1 MVTRQVGGN
10 LIMIGWSIQ
19 FELSFWLSCE
29 VSADFRRRIF
39 CWMIVLT
46 TIPALAQTSD
56 QPAQRLELNQS
67 ISGELRHTD
76 RDSFEL
82 QLRQGQLLKVTVT
95 CQNFIPILTLYS
107 GDGNKLIEA
116 QFFKSPVNGQLFFQT
131 DRAGTYKVGIAG
143 EEDLQEAVGSY
154 ELEARVIA
162 QPNAND
168 LAYTRTLLLQQKFW
182 PLLSKDTPESLNEL
196 LLVTNEALGLSRS
209 LGERSFEANALTFRA
224 EAYKAK
230 EQFDSALENF
240 KQALAILR
248 ELGVPSRIA
257 GSLIPI
263 GQIYAAR
270 SDYQRALDYYLE
282 ALPLFDKQKMENMVG
297 WSLTN
302 IGHVYSAYGEQTKA
316 MEYYQKSYACYD
328 HFTAIAAEK
337 PIGMGVALS
346 SMANIYLALG
356 EKQQALDHLKKSLE
370 HFKIGHNTAHEH
382 LAYARMG
389 EIYTSLGDY
398 QQAASYLEKARQYF
412 HDSRSLSEANV
423 QSSLGN
429 FYKSKGDYQQAL
441 ESLQSAL
448 TIRRS
453 LGNRRG
459 QAQTLTNI
467 GAVYA
472 LQRQFKNAFHQ
483 YSEAQML
490 WQEIGDK
497 YSEGTTLNYLGL
509 NYYEL
514 KDTGQAREYFNR
526 ALTLNRTTNDREG
539 EANTLYNLA
548 RLDCAAENFK
558 LARQQMEAAL
568 AITEA
573 VRATVDSEDLR
584 ASYLATVKNYYEFYV
599 DLLMQLHRR
608 EPTAGHDDEALQAS
622 EMAHARSLSETL
634 ANTRRQLRQGIAPA
648 VLKREQELQQRLNAK
663 AEYQRKLVGNK
674 AMPELLQAAELEIQA
689 LTAELQEM
697 RTALNASNPQDAALS
712 LSQPLTVRE
721 IQRTLLDENTLLLS
735 YSLGRERSYLW
746 VVSNTGLKSYELPKG
761 EIIEAA
767 ARHFYKLLK
776 HYGQPPVFTN
786 LSEKQKWMIQLE
798 EETTEVAAALSR
810 LIVQPAAT
818 EIIGK
823 RLMIVADGALQY
835 VPFGALPEM
844 MEGDNNRSPLIINHE
859 IVNLPSANSL
869 ALLRREMKTRQ
880 PAAKT
885 IAIFADPVF
894 TADDSRLLN
903 ARQKGSRLLTSPDL
917 DQALRDVGE
926 NSTSLHRLPF
936 TRREADSIINLVAA
950 RDRKT
955 ALNFAASRA
964 NALDEKL
971 SDYRILHFA
980 THGIL
985 NSTHPDLSGLVLSLV
1000 NEKGQPQDGFFR
1012 LHEIYNLKLNADLV
1026 VLSACQ
1032 TGLGKEVKGEGL
1044 IGLTRGFMY
1053 AGAPRVIASLWKV
1066 NDSATAE
1073 LMKIFYQ
1080 KMLGEKKLSAAAALR
1095 AAQVELLQQKRW
1107 AHPSFWAAFTLQG
1120 EWK

>member
-248 ELGVPSRIA
+248 ELSVPSRIA

-337 PIGMGVALS
+337 PIGRGVALS

-441 ESLQSAL
+441 ES
-448 TIRRS
+448 
-453 LGNRRG
+453 
-459 QAQTLTNI
+459 
-467 GAVYA
+467 
-472 LQRQFKNAFHQ
+472 
-483 YSEAQML
+483 
-490 WQEIGDK
+490 
-497 YSEGTTLNYLGL
+497 
-509 NYYEL
+509 
-514 KDTGQAREYFNR
+514 
-526 ALTLNRTTNDREG
+526 
-539 EANTLYNLA
+539 
-548 RLDCAAENFK
+548 
-558 LARQQMEAAL
+558 
-568 AITEA
+568 
-573 VRATVDSEDLR
+573 
-584 ASYLATVKNYYEFYV
+584 
-599 DLLMQLHRR
+599 
-608 EPTAGHDDEALQAS
+608 
-622 EMAHARSLSETL
+622 
-634 ANTRRQLRQGIAPA
+634 
-648 VLKREQELQQRLNAK
+648 
-663 AEYQRKLVGNK
+663 
-674 AMPELLQAAELEIQA
+674 
-689 LTAELQEM
+689 
-697 RTALNASNPQDAALS
+697 
-712 LSQPLTVRE
+712 
-721 IQRTLLDENTLLLS
+721 
-735 YSLGRERSYLW
+735 
-746 VVSNTGLKSYELPKG
+746 
-761 EIIEAA
+761 
-767 ARHFYKLLK
+767 
-776 HYGQPPVFTN
+776 
-786 LSEKQKWMIQLE
+786 
-798 EETTEVAAALSR
+798 
-810 LIVQPAAT
+810 
-818 EIIGK
+818 
-823 RLMIVADGALQY
+823 
-835 VPFGALPEM
+835 
-844 MEGDNNRSPLIINHE
+844 
-859 IVNLPSANSL
+859 
-869 ALLRREMKTRQ
+869 
-880 PAAKT
+880 
-885 IAIFADPVF
+885 
-894 TADDSRLLN
+894 
-903 ARQKGSRLLTSPDL
+903 
-917 DQALRDVGE
+917 
-926 NSTSLHRLPF
+926 
-936 TRREADSIINLVAA
+936 
-950 RDRKT
+950 
-955 ALNFAASRA
+955 
-964 NALDEKL
+964 
-971 SDYRILHFA
+971 
-980 THGIL
+980 
-985 NSTHPDLSGLVLSLV
+985 
-1000 NEKGQPQDGFFR
+1000 
-1012 LHEIYNLKLNADLV
+1012 
-1026 VLSACQ
+1026 
-1032 TGLGKEVKGEGL
+1032 
-1044 IGLTRGFMY
+1044 
-1053 AGAPRVIASLWKV
+1053 
-1066 NDSATAE
+1066 
-1073 LMKIFYQ
+1073 
-1080 KMLGEKKLSAAAALR
+1080 
-1095 AAQVELLQQKRW
+1095 
-1107 AHPSFWAAFTLQG
+1107 
-1120 EWK
+1120 